1 MNDTES
7 KSQNCGQSGGGFKPK
22 RVRLFVKPYC
32 GWCHDAAEW
41 LEARGIAHET
51 LDVMADSAARQEMVE
66 LSGQAL
72 APVIDVD
79 GNILGNF
86 DSEQLAVFWEKLQQT
101 AK

>member
-7 KSQNCGQSGGGFKPK
+7 KSQNGGSSVVGVKPK

-32 GWCHDAAEW
+32 GWCHEAAEW

-51 LDVMADSAARQEMVE
+51 IDVMANSAARQEMVE

-79 GNILGNF
+79 GKVLGNF
-86 DSEQLAVFWEKLQQT
+86 DAEQLAVFWEKLPQ
-101 AK
+101 AGK